1 LHDIGPNSVRALARK
16 ALVLDPVDEQTA
28 QLMLQY
34 GRNLI
39 EEPLRVFKDLS
50 EAARLPQNPNE

>member
-1 LHDIGPNSVRALARK
+1 
-16 ALVLDPVDEQTA
+16 
-28 QLMLQY
+28 MLQY